1 MSSENPDPLS
11 VEAAGALRALADYVE
26 KGGRCRGYIVA
37 ITKDV
42 KEDSGD
48 RIVIGGS
55 PDVIQGLLDVTKG
68 FLEFTQSKMTPPAE
82 TSPNNPL

>member
-1 MSSENPDPLS
+1 MSSENPESPDPLS
-11 VEAAGALRALADYVE
+11 VEAAGALADYVE
-26 KGGRCRGYIVA
+26 QSGRCRGYIVA

-68 FLEFTQSKMTPPAE
+68 FLDFTQSKMTPPAE